1 MSVLDLVRIVV
12 YRCHEKGLEIFLMDS
27 DLQNNPEIWKA
38 SQKELDH
45 IKENKPNLNIIEL
58 EPSLNPEGKQV
69 KTYAIE
75 SDWHDIPSI
84 KGLLKH
90 DIRLA
95 KDTIKE
101 MVPGIEKGAYV
112 AMKEVTK
119 KVMPKEYECL
129 KELKDIITDRNMLK
143 YI

>member
-27 DLQNNPEIWKA
+27 DLENNPEIWKA
-38 SQKELDH
+38 SQKELDN
-45 IKENKPNLNIIEL
+45 IKETKPNMNIIEL
-58 EPSLNPEGKQV
+58 EPSINKEGESMR
-69 KTYAIE
+69 TYAIE
-75 SDWHDIPSI
+75 GDWHDIPSI

-95 KDTIKE
+95 KNTIKE

-129 KELKDIITDRNMLK
+129 KELKDIITDRNLLK

>member
-12 YRCHEKGLEIFLMDS
+12 YRCHEKGLEVFLMDY
-27 DLQNNPEIWKA
+27 DLQSNPEIWKT
-38 SQKELDH
+38 SQKQLDEV
-45 IKENKPNLNIIEL
+45 KQNKPSLNIIEL
-58 EPSLNPEGKQV
+58 EPSINSDGDSV
-69 KTYAIE
+69 RTYAIE
-75 SDWHDIPSI
+75 GDWHDIPSI
-84 KGLLKH
+84 KGLLKY
-90 DIRLA
+90 DIKLA

-119 KVMPKEYECL
+119 KVMPREYECL
-129 KELKDIITDRNMLK
+129 KELKEIVTDRNLLK

>member
-1 MSVLDLVRIVV
+1 MSVFDLVRIVV

-27 DLQNNPEIWKA
+27 DLQNMPEIWKT
-38 SQKELDH
+38 SQKEIDQV
-45 IKENKPNLNIIEL
+45 KQNKPDLDIIEL
-58 EPSLNPEGKQV
+58 EPSINSDGNSV
-69 KTYAIE
+69 RTYAIE
-75 SDWHDIPSI
+75 GDWHDIPSI

-119 KVMPKEYECL
+119 RVMPKEYECL
-129 KELKDIITDRNMLK
+129 KELKEIITDRNLLK

>member
-12 YRCHEKGLEIFLMDS
+12 YRCHEKGLEVFLMDS
-27 DLQNNPEIWKA
+27 DLQSNPEIWKT
-38 SQKELDH
+38 SQKQLDEV
-45 IKENKPNLNIIEL
+45 KQNKPNLNIIEL
-58 EPSLNPEGKQV
+58 EPSINSDGNSV
-69 KTYAIE
+69 RTYAIE
-75 SDWHDIPSI
+75 GDWHDIPSI
-84 KGLLKH
+84 KGLLKY
-90 DIRLA
+90 DIKLA

-119 KVMPKEYECL
+119 KVMPREYECL
-129 KELKDIITDRNMLK
+129 KELKEIITDRNLLK

>member
-1 MSVLDLVRIVV
+1 MSVFDLVRIVV
-12 YRCHEKGLEIFLMDS
+12 YRCHEKGLEVFLMDS
-27 DLQNNPEIWKA
+27 DLQSNPEIWKT
-38 SQKELDH
+38 SQKQLDEV
-45 IKENKPNLNIIEL
+45 KQNKPSLNIIEL
-58 EPSLNPEGKQV
+58 EPSINSDGDSV
-69 KTYAIE
+69 RTYAIE
-75 SDWHDIPSI
+75 GDWHDIPSI

-119 KVMPKEYECL
+119 KVMPREYECL
-129 KELKDIITDRNMLK
+129 KELKEIITDRNLLK

>member
-12 YRCHEKGLEIFLMDS
+12 YRCHEKGLEVFLMES
-27 DLQNNPEIWKA
+27 DLQNNPDIWKT
-38 SQKELDH
+38 SQKALDAV
-45 IKENKPNLNIIEL
+45 KKKKPDLNIIEL
-58 EPSLNPEGKQV
+58 EPSVNVEGQPMR
-69 KTYAIE
+69 TYAIE

-84 KGLLKH
+84 KGLLRH

-101 MVPGIEKGAYV
+101 IVPGIEKGAYV

-119 KVMPKEYECL
+119 KVLPREYECL
-129 KELKDIITDRNMLK
+129 KELKEIITDRNLLK

>member
-1 MSVLDLVRIVV
+1 MSVFDLVRIVV
-12 YRCHEKGLEIFLMDS
+12 YRCHEKGLEVFLMDS
-27 DLQNNPEIWKA
+27 DLQSNPDIWKT
-38 SQKELDH
+38 SQKALDAV
-45 IKENKPNLNIIEL
+45 KQNKPNLNIIEL
-58 EPSLNPEGKQV
+58 EPSINKQGESIR
-69 KTYAIE
+69 TYAIE

-119 KVMPKEYECL
+119 KVLPREYECL
-129 KELKDIITDRNMLK
+129 KELKEIITDRNLLK

>member
-1 MSVLDLVRIVV
+1 MSVLDFVRIVV
-12 YRCHEKGLEIFLMDS
+12 YRCHEKGLEVFLMDS
-27 DLQNNPEIWKA
+27 DLENNPEIWKT
-38 SQKELDH
+38 SQRELDN
-45 IKENKPNLNIIEL
+45 IKETKPNLNIIEL
-58 EPSLNPEGKQV
+58 EPSLNLEGKRM

-75 SDWHDIPSI
+75 GDWHDIPSI
-84 KGLLKH
+84 KGMLKH

>member
-1 MSVLDLVRIVV
+1 
-12 YRCHEKGLEIFLMDS
+12 MDS
-27 DLQNNPEIWKA
+27 DLQNNPEIWKT
-38 SQKELDH
+38 SQKD
-45 IKENKPNLNIIEL
+45 IDAVKKNKPDLNIIEL
-58 EPSLNPEGKQV
+58 EPSINNQGNQV
-69 KTYAIE
+69 RTYAIE
-75 SDWHDIPSI
+75 GDWHDIPSI

-129 KELKDIITDRNMLK
+129 KELKDIITDRNLLK

>member
-1 MSVLDLVRIVV
+1 MNVFDLVRIVV

-27 DLQNNPEIWKA
+27 DLQNMPEIWKT
-38 SQKELDH
+38 SQKEIDQV
-45 IKENKPNLNIIEL
+45 KQNKPDLDIIEL
-58 EPSLNPEGKQV
+58 EPSINSDGNSV
-69 KTYAIE
+69 RTYAIE
-75 SDWHDIPSI
+75 GDWHDIPSI

-119 KVMPKEYECL
+119 RVMPKEYECL
-129 KELKDIITDRNMLK
+129 KELKEIITDRNLLK

>member
-1 MSVLDLVRIVV
+1 MSVLDFVRIVV

-27 DLQNNPEIWKA
+27 DLENNPEIWKT
-38 SQKELDH
+38 SQKELDN
-45 IKENKPNLNIIEL
+45 IKESKPNLNIIEL
-58 EPSLNPEGKQV
+58 EPSLNLEGKEV

-75 SDWHDIPSI
+75 SDWHEIPSI

-129 KELKDIITDRNMLK
+129 KELKEIITDRNMLK

>member
-1 MSVLDLVRIVV
+1 MSVFDLVRIVV
-12 YRCHEKGLEIFLMDS
+12 YRCHEKGLEVFLMDS
-27 DLQNNPEIWKA
+27 DLQSNPDIWKA
-38 SQKELDH
+38 SQKALDAV
-45 IKENKPNLNIIEL
+45 KENKPNLNIIEL
-58 EPSLNPEGKQV
+58 EPSINKDGQQV
-69 KTYAIE
+69 RTYAIE

-101 MVPGIEKGAYV
+101 IVPGIEKGAYV

-119 KVMPKEYECL
+119 KVLPREYECL
-129 KELKDIITDRNMLK
+129 KELKEIITDRNLLK

>member
-1 MSVLDLVRIVV
+1 MSVFDLVRIVV
-12 YRCHEKGLEIFLMDS
+12 YRCHEKGLEVFLMDS
-27 DLQNNPEIWKA
+27 DLQSNPEIWKT
-38 SQKELDH
+38 SQKQLDEV
-45 IKENKPNLNIIEL
+45 KQNKPSFNIIEL
-58 EPSLNPEGKQV
+58 EPSINSDGDSV
-69 KTYAIE
+69 RTYAIE
-75 SDWHDIPSI
+75 GDWHDIPSI

-90 DIRLA
+90 DIKLA

-119 KVMPKEYECL
+119 KVMPREYECL
-129 KELKDIITDRNMLK
+129 KELKEIITDRNLLK

>member
-12 YRCHEKGLEIFLMDS
+12 YRCHEKGLEVFLMDS
-27 DLQNNPEIWKA
+27 DLQSNPEIWKT
-38 SQKELDH
+38 SQKQLDEV
-45 IKENKPNLNIIEL
+45 KQNKPSFNIIEL
-58 EPSLNPEGKQV
+58 EPSINSDGDSV
-69 KTYAIE
+69 RTYAIE
-75 SDWHDIPSI
+75 GDWHDIPSI

-90 DIRLA
+90 DIKLA

-119 KVMPKEYECL
+119 KVMPREYECL
-129 KELKDIITDRNMLK
+129 KELKEIITDRNLLK

>member
-1 MSVLDLVRIVV
+1 MSVFDLVRIVV

-27 DLQNNPEIWKA
+27 DLQNNPEIWKT
-38 SQKELDH
+38 SQKELDAV
-45 IKENKPNLNIIEL
+45 KQNKPELNIIEL
-58 EPSLNPEGKQV
+58 EPSINTEGNQV
-69 KTYAIE
+69 RTYAIE
-75 SDWHDIPSI
+75 GDWHDIPSI

-119 KVMPKEYECL
+119 KVMPREYECL
-129 KELKDIITDRNMLK
+129 KELKEIITDRNLLK

>member
-12 YRCHEKGLEIFLMDS
+12 YRCHEKGLEVFLMDY
-27 DLQNNPEIWKA
+27 DLQSNPEIWKT
-38 SQKELDH
+38 SQKQLDEV
-45 IKENKPNLNIIEL
+45 KQNKPSLNIIEL
-58 EPSLNPEGKQV
+58 EPSINSDGDSV
-69 KTYAIE
+69 RTYAIE
-75 SDWHDIPSI
+75 GDWHDIPSI

-119 KVMPKEYECL
+119 KVMPREYECL
-129 KELKDIITDRNMLK
+129 KELKEIITDRNLLK

>member
-27 DLQNNPEIWKA
+27 DLENNPEIWKT

-45 IKENKPNLNIIEL
+45 IKEHKPNLNIIEL
-58 EPSLNPEGKQV
+58 EPSLNPEGKSV
-69 KTYAIE
+69 RTYAIE
-75 SDWHDIPSI
+75 GDWHDIPSI

-90 DIRLA
+90 DIKLA

-101 MVPGIEKGAYV
+101 MVPGIEKGAYI

-129 KELKDIITDRNMLK
+129 KELKDIITDRNLLK